1 VIALQ
6 ARLNRFQAY
15 SALLQARDY
24 RLLFA
29 GQAISQLGDWMNRVA
44 LIVLVYRLTGRQAG
58 VALVMLALLL
68 PRAFVFP
75 FGGVLA
81 DRYPKRR
88 LMLTT
93 DLLRALLAAVPIFV
107 TTARGLWCLG
117 VAVVAMQALSGIFNP
132 ARSAAIPVLVSRDD
146 LGLANALNGLSM
158 QMAFFIGPAIGT
170 AIIAIGDI
178 NGVFILNAATF
189 LFSTLV
195 LWQMRLAEP
204 PRSGAVRG
212 SVSRDLREGWAI
224 VGRSPTL
231 RVLFGVAFLGSAIA
245 ISLNVLLVALLAGPL
260 DRPASQIGLL
270 LTIVGLGTI
279 LGLASGLRLL
289 RRFPAMPA
297 LAAIGVLLVLDLA
310 LIGATR
316 SFIVVGLALLI
327 NGLLSGASDLIYETT
342 VGQTVEASRLGR
354 VFGLLFWTA
363 TLGHVVGATAGGVLP
378 QVYGASGAVLVL
390 SVIFAAVIASV
401 LLLNSIPSQSG
412 RAT

>member
-1 VIALQ
+1 
-6 ARLNRFQAY
+6 
-15 SALLQARDY
+15 
-24 RLLFA
+24 
-29 GQAISQLGDWMNRVA
+29 
-44 LIVLVYRLTGRQAG
+44 
-58 VALVMLALLL
+58 
-68 PRAFVFP
+68 
-75 FGGVLA
+75 
-81 DRYPKRR
+81 
-88 LMLTT
+88 
-93 DLLRALLAAVPIFV
+93 
-107 TTARGLWCLG
+107 
-117 VAVVAMQALSGIFNP
+117 
-132 ARSAAIPVLVSRDD
+132 
-146 LGLANALNGLSM
+146 
-158 QMAFFIGPAIGT
+158 MAKSPCGSLEEREHT

-212 SVSRDLREGWAI
+212 SVGRDLREGWAI

>member
-1 VIALQ
+1 MIALQ
-6 ARLNRFQAY
+6 ARLNRLHAY

-24 RLLFA
+24 RLLFT

-44 LIVLVYRLTGRQAG
+44 LIVLVYRLTGRQVG

-88 LMLTT
+88 LMLAT
-93 DLLRALLAAVPIFV
+93 DLVRALLAAVPVFV
-107 TTARGLWCLG
+107 TTARGLWCVGL
-117 VAVVAMQALSGIFNP
+117 AVVAMQALSGIFNP
-132 ARSAAIPVLVSRDD
+132 ARSAAIPALVSRDD

-158 QMAFFIGPAIGT
+158 QTAFFIGPVIGT
-170 AIIAIGDI
+170 AIIAIGDL
-178 NGVFILNAATF
+178 NGVFIVNAVTF
-189 LFSTLV
+189 LISALV
-195 LWQMRLAEP
+195 LWRMRLVEP
-204 PRSGAVRG
+204 PRAGAARG
-212 SVSRDLREGWAI
+212 STLSDLREGWAI
-224 VGRSPTL
+224 VGRDPTL
-231 RVLFGVAFLGSAIA
+231 RVLFGVAFLGSATA

-260 DRPASQIGLL
+260 QRPASQIGLL

-289 RRFPAMPA
+289 KRFPAKTT
-297 LAAIGVLLVLDLA
+297 LAVIGVLLVLDLA
-310 LIGATR
+310 LIGAAR
-316 SFIVVGLALLI
+316 SFAVVALALVI
-327 NGLLSGASDLIYETT
+327 NGVLSGASDLIYETT

-363 TLGHVVGATAGGVLP
+363 TLGHVIGAIAGGVLP
-378 QVYGASGAVLVL
+378 LVYGASGAVLVL

-401 LLLNSIPSQSG
+401 LLLNSISTQPDC
-412 RAT
+412 AP